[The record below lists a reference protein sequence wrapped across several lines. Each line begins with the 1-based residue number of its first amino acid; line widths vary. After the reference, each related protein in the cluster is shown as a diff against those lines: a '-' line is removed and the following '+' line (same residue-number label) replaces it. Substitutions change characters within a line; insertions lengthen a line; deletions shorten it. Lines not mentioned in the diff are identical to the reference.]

1 MYCHNCGKFFSE
13 YEIIEKRGELGE
25 TLMCCPICGV
35 DDMSETET
43 CKVCEKEFIDGEIYN
58 GICLDCLWK
67 SITYDIALA
76 YMKDQGLL
84 ARFMLTD
91 WFGAGEIDHTS
102 PELDRHLEET
112 FRRMVANDKLL
123 RKTEFLAACK
133 LFCLPERINGG
144 FGIEGQVFADW
155 FEDYTKKKKEEI
167 RK

>member
-1 MYCHNCGKFFSE
+1 MYCYNCGKFFPDE
-13 YEIIEKRGELGE
+13 DVVQRRDGE
-25 TLMCCPICGV
+25 TALHTYCCPNCGV
-35 DDMSETET
+35 DDIGDTEE
-43 CKVCEKEFIDGEIYN
+43 CEICGKEFIDGEIYN

-76 YMKDQGLL
+76 FIKDQGLL

-133 LFCLPERINGG
+133 LFCLPERLNGN
-144 FGIEGQVFADW
+144 FGIDGQVFAEW
-155 FEDYTKKKKEEI
+155 FKKYTKTKNTKN
-167 RK
+167 